1 MTENTELRPIEELTF
16 REAMAELDGIVGVL
30 ESNSLE
36 LEDSL
41 RSYERGVAL
50 LAALQGR
57 LAEAQQKLDVLM
69 GELVADADDGARD
82 TSLSE
87 RGKPA
92 FEKEKDM
99 RKEDCLFCKI
109 VAGEI
114 PSAKVYED
122 DRVLAFEDVNP
133 QMPVHTL
140 IVPKNH
146 YDNIGDGIPDDEM
159 GYLFN
164 TVKKIA
170 ELKGIAESGYRVIV
184 NTNDD
189 AQQSVHHI
197 HVHVLGGAPMN
208 SGDPSAK

>member
-1 MTENTELRPIEELTF
+1 
-16 REAMAELDGIVGVL
+16 
-30 ESNSLE
+30 
-36 LEDSL
+36 
-41 RSYERGVAL
+41 
-50 LAALQGR
+50 
-57 LAEAQQKLDVLM
+57 
-69 GELVADADDGARD
+69 
-82 TSLSE
+82 
-87 RGKPA
+87 
-92 FEKEKDM
+92 M

-133 QMPVHTL
+133 QMRVHTL

-208 SGDPSAK
+208 SGDPSAKYYSDLRIRFDRGRLAVVRQTASTLVFGERRAAGRYRPPFARGAFRRHLRIYALGIPKEAGR